1 MMLSHRSSMFLR
13 PMLGRV
19 FENGGTM
26 MKRFLTIF
34 LTLVLLLGLFA
45 LPAGA
50 SSATLDTAA
59 KKAAACA
66 VSSVPHPGAGDDWA
80 VIGAVRGG
88 FDIPEHWT
96 DSYYRAIAARLQETN
111 GVLSKTRLTEYA
123 RVILGLTA
131 IGENPRNVAGYNLL
145 APLADYDA
153 ATQPGVT
160 SAAYV
165 LLALDC
171 GNYKIPTVEEGKTQA
186 TRPMYVDFMLGRQ
199 LSDGGWAIGSE
210 EADPDVTAMVLQA
223 LAPYQESTP
232 VKNAVTLGVNRLST
246 LQNDDGG
253 YSSWGYTSSES
264 CSQVVL
270 TLCALGISMDDSRFV
285 KNGKSVLDKLLT
297 YQLSDGSFCHDDSF
311 DAYATMQAL
320 CALTAAVR
328 QAGGKSAFFTMTD
341 VQKMTHTPQSG
352 VTAHTSRLAETP
364 AFTDTKGIAAQ
375 QAIETLAAYGVL
387 NGMTKTTFEPAAN
400 LTRAQFA
407 KIVVG
412 ALNLTPEYR
421 GTFKDV
427 AQSAWYAPYVDTA
440 AAYGIVNG
448 VGDGK
453 FNSDGAITVQEAA
466 AMTARAASLCGMD
479 PVVEH
484 PDTVLRAY
492 TDASRVS
499 SWARSSMAYCA
510 ASGLWARGVSALTP
524 TRQITRGEIAQML
537 CGLLLSANLLHRAA
551 HRAALSFVR
560 TNTFSREVRRGRCPH
575 RPIGQYEFAGDFR

>member
-1 MMLSHRSSMFLR
+1 
-13 PMLGRV
+13 
-19 FENGGTM
+19 
-26 MKRFLTIF
+26 MKRFVTIF
-34 LTLVLLLGLFA
+34 LTLALLAGLLA
-45 LPAGA
+45 IPAGA
-50 SSATLDTAA
+50 ANTALDTAA
-59 KKAAACA
+59 KKAAAFA
-66 VSSVPHPGAGDDWA
+66 VSELPHPGAADDWA
-80 VIGAVRGG
+80 VISVVRGG
-88 FDIPEHWT
+88 FDAPENWT
-96 DSYYRAIAARLQETN
+96 DSYYRALAGKVLSTG

-131 IGENPRNVAGYNLL
+131 IGEDPANVAGYHLL
-145 APLADYDA
+145 AALSDYDA

-171 GNYKIPTVEEGKTQA
+171 GNYEIPKTEAGKTQA
-186 TRPMYVDFMLGRQ
+186 TREMYVDFMLGKQ
-199 LSDGGWAIGSE
+199 LSDGGWAIGAE

-223 LAPYQESTP
+223 LAPYQSNTA
-232 VKNAVTLGVNRLST
+232 VKNAVSLGVQRLSK

-253 YSSWGYTSSES
+253 YTSWGYTSSES

-285 KNGKSVLDKLLT
+285 KNGHSVLDKLLT

-453 FNSDGAITVQEAA
+453 FNPDGAITVQEAA

-479 PVVEH
+479 PALEH
-484 PDTVLRAY
+484 PDTALRAY
-492 TDASRVS
+492 SDASRVS
-499 SWARSSMAYCA
+499 SWAKLSMAYCA
-510 ASGLWARGVSALTP
+510 ASGLWAQGASALTP

-537 CGLLLSANLLHRAA
+537 CGLLLRANLL
-551 HRAALSFVR
+551 
-560 TNTFSREVRRGRCPH
+560 
-575 RPIGQYEFAGDFR
+575 Q

>member
-34 LTLVLLLGLFA
+34 LTLALLFGLFA

-59 KKAAACA
+59 KKAAAFA

-80 VIGAVRGG
+80 VIGTVRGG
-88 FDIPEHWT
+88 FDTPEHWT
-96 DSYYRAIAARLQETN
+96 DSYYRAIAAKLQETD
-111 GVLSKTRLTEYA
+111 GVLSKTRLTEYV

-171 GNYKIPTVEEGKTQA
+171 GNYEIPTVEEGKMQA
-186 TRPMYVDFMLGRQ
+186 TRPMYVDFMLGQQ

-270 TLCALGISMDDSRFV
+270 TLCALGIPMDDSRFV

-320 CALTAAVR
+320 CALSAASR
-328 QAGGKSAFFTMTD
+328 QAGGKTAFFTMTD

-492 TDASRVS
+492 SDASRVS
-499 SWARSSMAYCA
+499 SWAKPSMAYCA
-510 ASGLWARGVSALTP
+510 ASGLWAQGASALTP

-537 CGLLLSANLLHRAA
+537 CGLLLSANLL
-551 HRAALSFVR
+551 
-560 TNTFSREVRRGRCPH
+560 
-575 RPIGQYEFAGDFR
+575 Q

>member
-34 LTLVLLLGLFA
+34 LTLALLLGLFA

-59 KKAAACA
+59 KKAAAFA

-96 DSYYRAIAARLQETN
+96 DSYYRAIAAKLQETD

-123 RVILGLTA
+123 RVVLGLTA

-186 TRPMYVDFMLGRQ
+186 TRPMYVDFVLGQQ

-232 VKNAVTLGVNRLST
+232 VKNAVALGVTRLSA

-320 CALTAAVR
+320 CALAAAVR
-328 QAGGKSAFFTMTD
+328 QAGGKTAFFTMTD
-341 VQKMTHTPQSG
+341 VSKHIHTPQSG

-479 PVVEH
+479 PLVEH

-510 ASGLWARGVSALTP
+510 ASGLWAQGASALTP

-537 CGLLLSANLLHRAA
+537 CGLLLRANLL
-551 HRAALSFVR
+551 
-560 TNTFSREVRRGRCPH
+560 
-575 RPIGQYEFAGDFR
+575 Q

>member
-59 KKAAACA
+59 KKAAAFA

-171 GNYKIPTVEEGKTQA
+171 GNYEIPTVEEGKMQA
-186 TRPMYVDFMLGRQ
+186 TRPMYVDFMLGQQ

-537 CGLLLSANLLHRAA
+537 CGLLLSANLL
-551 HRAALSFVR
+551 
-560 TNTFSREVRRGRCPH
+560 
-575 RPIGQYEFAGDFR
+575 Q

>member
-1 MMLSHRSSMFLR
+1 
-13 PMLGRV
+13 
-19 FENGGTM
+19 M

-34 LTLVLLLGLFA
+34 LTLALLLGLFA

-50 SSATLDTAA
+50 SSAALDTAA
-59 KKAAACA
+59 KKAAAFA

-80 VIGAVRGG
+80 VIGTVRGG
-88 FDIPEHWT
+88 FDTPEHWT
-96 DSYYRAIAARLQETN
+96 DSYYRAIAAKLQETD
-111 GVLSKTRLTEYA
+111 GVLSKTRLTEYV

-145 APLADYDA
+145 APLADYDT

-171 GNYKIPTVEEGKTQA
+171 GNYEIPTVEEGKTQA
-186 TRPMYVDFMLGRQ
+186 TRPMYVDFMLGQQ

-232 VKNAVTLGVNRLST
+232 VKNAVALGVTRLSA

-320 CALTAAVR
+320 CALSAASR
-328 QAGGKSAFFTMTD
+328 QAGGKTAFFTMTD
-341 VQKMTHTPQSG
+341 VSKHIHTPQSG
-352 VTAHTSRLAETP
+352 VTAHTSRLAEVP

-453 FNSDGAITVQEAA
+453 FNPDGAITVQEAA

-499 SWARSSMAYCA
+499 SWAKLSMAYCA
-510 ASGLWARGVSALTP
+510 ASGLWAQGASALTP

-537 CGLLLSANLLHRAA
+537 CGLLLRANLL
-551 HRAALSFVR
+551 
-560 TNTFSREVRRGRCPH
+560 
-575 RPIGQYEFAGDFR
+575 Q

>member
-34 LTLVLLLGLFA
+34 LTLALLLGLFA

-59 KKAAACA
+59 KKAAAFA

-96 DSYYRAIAARLQETN
+96 DSYYRAIAAKLQETD
-111 GVLSKTRLTEYA
+111 GVLSKTHLTEYV

-186 TRPMYVDFMLGRQ
+186 TRPMYVDFMLGQQ

-253 YSSWGYTSSES
+253 YTSWGYTSSES

-320 CALTAAVR
+320 CALSAASR
-328 QAGGKSAFFTMTD
+328 QAGGKTAFFTMTD
-341 VQKMTHTPQSG
+341 VSKHIHTPQSG
-352 VTAHTSRLAETP
+352 VTAHTSRLAEVP

-375 QAIETLAAYGVL
+375 QAIEMLAAYGVL

-479 PVVEH
+479 PLVEH

-492 TDASRVS
+492 TDVSRVS
-499 SWARSSMAYCA
+499 SWAKPSMAYCA
-510 ASGLWARGVSALTP
+510 ASGLWAQGASALTP

-537 CGLLLSANLLHRAA
+537 CGLLLRASLL
-551 HRAALSFVR
+551 
-560 TNTFSREVRRGRCPH
+560 
-575 RPIGQYEFAGDFR
+575 Q

>member
-1 MMLSHRSSMFLR
+1 MFLR

-34 LTLVLLLGLFA
+34 LTLALLLGLFA

-50 SSATLDTAA
+50 SSAALDTAA
-59 KKAAACA
+59 KKAAAFA

-96 DSYYRAIAARLQETN
+96 DSYYRAIAAKLQETD

-123 RVILGLTA
+123 RVVLGLTA

-186 TRPMYVDFMLGRQ
+186 TRPMYVDFMLGQQ

-232 VKNAVTLGVNRLST
+232 VKNAVALGVTRLSA

-320 CALTAAVR
+320 CALAAAVR
-328 QAGGKSAFFTMTD
+328 QAGGKTAFFTMTD
-341 VQKMTHTPQSG
+341 VSKHIHTPQSG

-479 PVVEH
+479 PALEH

-492 TDASRVS
+492 SDASRVS

-510 ASGLWARGVSALTP
+510 ASGLWAQGASALTP

-537 CGLLLSANLLHRAA
+537 CGLLLRANLL
-551 HRAALSFVR
+551 
-560 TNTFSREVRRGRCPH
+560 
-575 RPIGQYEFAGDFR
+575 Q

>member
-34 LTLVLLLGLFA
+34 LTLALLLGLFA

-59 KKAAACA
+59 KKAAAFA

-96 DSYYRAIAARLQETN
+96 DSYYRAIAAKLQETD

-123 RVILGLTA
+123 RVVLGLTA

-186 TRPMYVDFMLGRQ
+186 TRPMYVDFMLGQQ

-320 CALTAAVR
+320 CALAAAVR
-328 QAGGKSAFFTMTD
+328 QAGGKTAFFTMTD
-341 VQKMTHTPQSG
+341 VSKHIHTPQSG

-453 FNSDGAITVQEAA
+453 FNPDGAITVQEAA

-479 PVVEH
+479 PALEH

-492 TDASRVS
+492 SDASRVS
-499 SWARSSMAYCA
+499 SWAKLSMAYCA
-510 ASGLWARGVSALTP
+510 ASGLWAQGASALTP

-537 CGLLLSANLLHRAA
+537 CGLLLRANLL
-551 HRAALSFVR
+551 
-560 TNTFSREVRRGRCPH
+560 
-575 RPIGQYEFAGDFR
+575 Q

>member
-1 MMLSHRSSMFLR
+1 
-13 PMLGRV
+13 
-19 FENGGTM
+19 M
-26 MKRFLTIF
+26 MKRFLTIL
-34 LTLVLLLGLFA
+34 LTLALLAGLLA
-45 LPAGA
+45 VSAGA
-50 SSATLDTAA
+50 STTALDTAYQ
-59 KKAAACA
+59 KAASFA

-80 VIGAVRGG
+80 VTGAVRGG

-96 DSYYRAIAARLQETN
+96 DSYYRAIAAKLQETD
-111 GVLSKTRLTEYA
+111 GVLSKTRLTEYV

-171 GNYKIPTVEEGKTQA
+171 GNYEIPTVEEGKTQA
-186 TRPMYVDFMLGRQ
+186 TRPMYVDFMLGQQ

-232 VKNAVTLGVNRLST
+232 VKNAVALGVTRLSA

-253 YSSWGYTSSES
+253 YTSWGYTSSES

-270 TLCALGISMDDSRFV
+270 TLCALGIPMDDSRFV

-297 YQLSDGSFCHDDSF
+297 YQLPDGSFCHDDSF

-320 CALTAAVR
+320 CALAAAVR
-328 QAGGKSAFFTMTD
+328 QAGGKTAFFTMTD
-341 VQKMTHTPQSG
+341 VSKHIHTPQSG
-352 VTAHTSRLAETP
+352 VTAHTSRLAEVP

-453 FNSDGAITVQEAA
+453 FNPDGAITVQEAA

-479 PVVEH
+479 PALEH
-484 PDTVLRAY
+484 PDTALRAY
-492 TDASRVS
+492 SDASRVS
-499 SWARSSMAYCA
+499 SWAKLSMAYCA
-510 ASGLWARGVSALTP
+510 ASGLWAQGASALTP

-537 CGLLLSANLLHRAA
+537 CGLLLRANLL
-551 HRAALSFVR
+551 
-560 TNTFSREVRRGRCPH
+560 
-575 RPIGQYEFAGDFR
+575 Q

>member
-34 LTLVLLLGLFA
+34 LTLALLLGLFA

-50 SSATLDTAA
+50 SSAALDTAA
-59 KKAAACA
+59 KKAAAFA

-96 DSYYRAIAARLQETN
+96 DSYYRAIAAKLQETD

-123 RVILGLTA
+123 RVVLGLTA

-186 TRPMYVDFMLGRQ
+186 TRPMYVDFMLGQQ

-232 VKNAVTLGVNRLST
+232 VKNAVALGVTRLSA

-320 CALTAAVR
+320 CALAAAVR
-328 QAGGKSAFFTMTD
+328 QAGGKTAFFTMTD
-341 VQKMTHTPQSG
+341 VSKHIHTPQSG

-479 PVVEH
+479 PALEH
-484 PDTVLRAY
+484 PDTALRAY
-492 TDASRVS
+492 SDASRVS
-499 SWARSSMAYCA
+499 SWAKLSMAYCA
-510 ASGLWARGVSALTP
+510 ASGLWAQGASALTP

-537 CGLLLSANLLHRAA
+537 CGLLLRANLL
-551 HRAALSFVR
+551 
-560 TNTFSREVRRGRCPH
+560 
-575 RPIGQYEFAGDFR
+575 Q

>member
-34 LTLVLLLGLFA
+34 LTLALLLGLFA

-50 SSATLDTAA
+50 SSAALDTAA
-59 KKAAACA
+59 KKAAAFA

-96 DSYYRAIAARLQETN
+96 DSYYRAIAAKLQETD

-123 RVILGLTA
+123 RVVLGLTA

-186 TRPMYVDFMLGRQ
+186 TRPMYVDFMLGQQ

-232 VKNAVTLGVNRLST
+232 VKNAVALGVTRLSA

-297 YQLSDGSFCHDDSF
+297 YQLPDGSFCHDDSF

-320 CALTAAVR
+320 CALAAAVR
-328 QAGGKSAFFTMTD
+328 QAGGKTAFFTMTD
-341 VQKMTHTPQSG
+341 VSKHIHTPQSG

-453 FNSDGAITVQEAA
+453 FNPDGAITVQEAA

-479 PVVEH
+479 PALEH

-492 TDASRVS
+492 SDASRVS
-499 SWARSSMAYCA
+499 SWAKPSMAYCA
-510 ASGLWARGVSALTP
+510 ASGLWAQGASALTP

-537 CGLLLSANLLHRAA
+537 CGLLLRANLL
-551 HRAALSFVR
+551 
-560 TNTFSREVRRGRCPH
+560 
-575 RPIGQYEFAGDFR
+575 Q

>member
-34 LTLVLLLGLFA
+34 LTLALLLGLFA

-59 KKAAACA
+59 KKAAAFA
-66 VSSVPHPGAGDDWA
+66 VSSVPLPGAGDDWA

-96 DSYYRAIAARLQETN
+96 DSYYRAIAAKLQETD

-123 RVILGLTA
+123 RVVLGLTA

-186 TRPMYVDFMLGRQ
+186 TRPMYVDFMLGQQ

-232 VKNAVTLGVNRLST
+232 VKNAVALGVTRLSA

-320 CALTAAVR
+320 CALSAASR
-328 QAGGKSAFFTMTD
+328 QAGGKTAFFTMTD
-341 VQKMTHTPQSG
+341 VSKHIHTPQSG

-479 PVVEH
+479 PLVEH

-492 TDASRVS
+492 TDVSRVS
-499 SWARSSMAYCA
+499 SWAKPSMAYCA
-510 ASGLWARGVSALTP
+510 ASGLWAQGASALTP

-537 CGLLLSANLLHRAA
+537 CGLLLRANLL
-551 HRAALSFVR
+551 
-560 TNTFSREVRRGRCPH
+560 
-575 RPIGQYEFAGDFR
+575 Q

>member
-34 LTLVLLLGLFA
+34 LTLALLLGLFA

-59 KKAAACA
+59 KKAAAFA
-66 VSSVPHPGAGDDWA
+66 VSSVLHPGAGDDWA
-80 VIGAVRGG
+80 VIGTVRGG
-88 FDIPEHWT
+88 FDAPEHWT
-96 DSYYRAIAARLQETN
+96 DSYYRAIAAKLQETD

-171 GNYKIPTVEEGKTQA
+171 GDYEIPTVEEGKTQA

-253 YSSWGYTSSES
+253 YTSWGYESSES
-264 CSQVVL
+264 CAQIVL
-270 TLCALGISMDDSRFV
+270 TLCALGIPMDDSRFV

-297 YQLSDGSFCHDDSF
+297 YQLPDGSFCHDDSF

-492 TDASRVS
+492 SDASRVS

-510 ASGLWARGVSALTP
+510 ASGLWAQGASALTP

-537 CGLLLSANLLHRAA
+537 CGLLLRANLL
-551 HRAALSFVR
+551 
-560 TNTFSREVRRGRCPH
+560 
-575 RPIGQYEFAGDFR
+575 Q

>member
-34 LTLVLLLGLFA
+34 LTLALLFGLFA

-50 SSATLDTAA
+50 SSAALDTAA
-59 KKAAACA
+59 KKAAAFA

-80 VIGAVRGG
+80 VIGAVRGS

-123 RVILGLTA
+123 RVVLGLTA

-153 ATQPGVT
+153 ATKPGVT

-186 TRPMYVDFMLGRQ
+186 TRPMYVDFMLGQQ

-232 VKNAVTLGVNRLST
+232 VKNAVALGVTRLSA

-270 TLCALGISMDDSRFV
+270 TLCALGIPMDDSRFV

-320 CALTAAVR
+320 CALAAAVR
-328 QAGGKSAFFTMTD
+328 QAGGKTAFFTMTD
-341 VQKMTHTPQSG
+341 VSKHIHTPQSG

-412 ALNLTPEYR
+412 APNLTPEYR

-453 FNSDGAITVQEAA
+453 FNPDGAITVQEAA

-479 PVVEH
+479 PALEH
-484 PDTVLRAY
+484 PDTALRAY
-492 TDASRVS
+492 SDASRVS
-499 SWARSSMAYCA
+499 SWAKLSMAYCA
-510 ASGLWARGVSALTP
+510 ASGLWAQGASALTP

-537 CGLLLSANLLHRAA
+537 CGLLLRANLL
-551 HRAALSFVR
+551 
-560 TNTFSREVRRGRCPH
+560 
-575 RPIGQYEFAGDFR
+575 Q

>member
-34 LTLVLLLGLFA
+34 LTLALLLGLFA

-59 KKAAACA
+59 KKAAAFA

-96 DSYYRAIAARLQETN
+96 DSYYRAIAAKLQETD

-123 RVILGLTA
+123 RVVLGLTA

-153 ATQPGVT
+153 ATQPGFT

-186 TRPMYVDFMLGRQ
+186 TRPMYVDFMLGQQ

-232 VKNAVTLGVNRLST
+232 VKNAVALGVTRLSA

-320 CALTAAVR
+320 CALSAASR
-328 QAGGKSAFFTMTD
+328 QAGGKTAFFTMTD
-341 VQKMTHTPQSG
+341 VSKHIHTPQSG

-479 PVVEH
+479 PLVEH

-492 TDASRVS
+492 TDVSRVS
-499 SWARSSMAYCA
+499 SWAKPSMAYCA
-510 ASGLWARGVSALTP
+510 ASGLWAQGASALTP

-537 CGLLLSANLLHRAA
+537 CGLLLRANLL
-551 HRAALSFVR
+551 
-560 TNTFSREVRRGRCPH
+560 
-575 RPIGQYEFAGDFR
+575 Q

>member
-34 LTLVLLLGLFA
+34 LTLALLLGLFA

-50 SSATLDTAA
+50 SSAALDTAA
-59 KKAAACA
+59 KKAAAFA

-96 DSYYRAIAARLQETN
+96 DSYYRAIAAKLQETD

-123 RVILGLTA
+123 RVVLGLTA

-186 TRPMYVDFMLGRQ
+186 TRPMYVDFMLGQQ

-232 VKNAVTLGVNRLST
+232 VKNAVALGVTRLSA

-328 QAGGKSAFFTMTD
+328 QAGGKTAFFTMTD
-341 VQKMTHTPQSG
+341 VSKHIHTPQSG

-453 FNSDGAITVQEAA
+453 FNPDGAITVQEAA

-479 PVVEH
+479 PALEH
-484 PDTVLRAY
+484 PDTALRAY
-492 TDASRVS
+492 SDASRVS
-499 SWARSSMAYCA
+499 SWAKLSMAYCA
-510 ASGLWARGVSALTP
+510 ASGLWAQGASALTP

-537 CGLLLSANLLHRAA
+537 CGLLLRANLL
-551 HRAALSFVR
+551 
-560 TNTFSREVRRGRCPH
+560 
-575 RPIGQYEFAGDFR
+575 Q

>member
-34 LTLVLLLGLFA
+34 LTLALLLGLFA

-59 KKAAACA
+59 KKAAAFA

-80 VIGAVRGG
+80 VIGAVRGS

-186 TRPMYVDFMLGRQ
+186 TRPMYVDFMLGQQ

-232 VKNAVTLGVNRLST
+232 VKNAVALGVTRLSA

-320 CALTAAVR
+320 CALSAASR
-328 QAGGKSAFFTMTD
+328 QAGGKTAFFTMTD
-341 VQKMTHTPQSG
+341 VSKHIHTPQSG

-453 FNSDGAITVQEAA
+453 FNPDGAITVQEAA

-510 ASGLWARGVSALTP
+510 ASGLWAQGASALTP

-537 CGLLLSANLLHRAA
+537 CGLLLRANLL
-551 HRAALSFVR
+551 
-560 TNTFSREVRRGRCPH
+560 
-575 RPIGQYEFAGDFR
+575 Q

>member
-34 LTLVLLLGLFA
+34 LTLALLLGLFA

-59 KKAAACA
+59 KKAAAFA

-96 DSYYRAIAARLQETN
+96 DSYYRAIAAKLQETD

-123 RVILGLTA
+123 RVVLGLTA

-186 TRPMYVDFMLGRQ
+186 TRPMYVDFMLGQQ

-232 VKNAVTLGVNRLST
+232 VKNAVSLGVTRLSA

-320 CALTAAVR
+320 CALAAAVR
-328 QAGGKSAFFTMTD
+328 QAGGKTAFFTMTD
-341 VQKMTHTPQSG
+341 VSKHIHTPQSG
-352 VTAHTSRLAETP
+352 VTAHTSRLAKTP

-492 TDASRVS
+492 SDASRVS

-510 ASGLWARGVSALTP
+510 ASGLWAQGASALTP

-537 CGLLLSANLLHRAA
+537 CGLLLRANLL
-551 HRAALSFVR
+551 
-560 TNTFSREVRRGRCPH
+560 
-575 RPIGQYEFAGDFR
+575 Q

>member
-1 MMLSHRSSMFLR
+1 M
-13 PMLGRV
+13 
-19 FENGGTM
+19 
-26 MKRFLTIF
+26 
-34 LTLVLLLGLFA
+34 
-45 LPAGA
+45 
-50 SSATLDTAA
+50 
-59 KKAAACA
+59 
-66 VSSVPHPGAGDDWA
+66 
-80 VIGAVRGG
+80 
-88 FDIPEHWT
+88 
-96 DSYYRAIAARLQETN
+96 
-111 GVLSKTRLTEYA
+111 TRL
-123 RVILGLTA
+123 
-131 IGENPRNVAGYNLL
+131 
-145 APLADYDA
+145 
-153 ATQPGVT
+153 
-160 SAAYV
+160 SA
-165 LLALDC
+165 
-171 GNYKIPTVEEGKTQA
+171 
-186 TRPMYVDFMLGRQ
+186 
-199 LSDGGWAIGSE
+199 
-210 EADPDVTAMVLQA
+210 
-223 LAPYQESTP
+223 
-232 VKNAVTLGVNRLST
+232 

-270 TLCALGISMDDSRFV
+270 TLCTLGISMDDSRFV

-297 YQLSDGSFCHDDSF
+297 YQLPDGSFCHDDSF

-320 CALTAAVR
+320 CALTAADR

-427 AQSAWYAPYVDTA
+427 VQSAWYAPYVDTA

-453 FNSDGAITVQEAA
+453 FNPDGAITVQEAA

-499 SWARSSMAYCA
+499 SWAKPSMAYCA
-510 ASGLWARGVSALTP
+510 ASGLWAQGASALTP

-537 CGLLLSANLLHRAA
+537 CGLLLSANLL
-551 HRAALSFVR
+551 
-560 TNTFSREVRRGRCPH
+560 
-575 RPIGQYEFAGDFR
+575 Q

>member
-34 LTLVLLLGLFA
+34 LTLALLLGLFA

-59 KKAAACA
+59 KKAAAFA

-96 DSYYRAIAARLQETN
+96 DSYYRAIAAKLQETD

-123 RVILGLTA
+123 RVVLGLTA

-186 TRPMYVDFMLGRQ
+186 TRPMYVDFMLGQQ

-232 VKNAVTLGVNRLST
+232 VKNAVALGVTRLSA

-320 CALTAAVR
+320 CALAAAVR
-328 QAGGKSAFFTMTD
+328 QAGGKTAFFTMTD
-341 VQKMTHTPQSG
+341 VSKHIHTPQSG

-479 PVVEH
+479 PLVEH

-510 ASGLWARGVSALTP
+510 ASGLWAQGASALTP

-537 CGLLLSANLLHRAA
+537 CGLLLRANLL
-551 HRAALSFVR
+551 
-560 TNTFSREVRRGRCPH
+560 
-575 RPIGQYEFAGDFR
+575 Q

>member
-59 KKAAACA
+59 KKAAAFA

-171 GNYKIPTVEEGKTQA
+171 GNYEIPTVEEGKMQA
-186 TRPMYVDFMLGRQ
+186 TRPMYVDFMLGQQ

-270 TLCALGISMDDSRFV
+270 TLCALGIPMDDSRFV

-537 CGLLLSANLLHRAA
+537 CGLLLSANLL
-551 HRAALSFVR
+551 
-560 TNTFSREVRRGRCPH
+560 
-575 RPIGQYEFAGDFR
+575 Q